1 VRTRL
6 IFMRDSLYAK
16 PVESIEGF
24 TFDEKVAAVFPDMIK
39 RSVPGYATVIAMTGV
54 LAGQYAQA
62 GSKCYDL
69 GCSLGES
76 SFAMADA
83 TTNIDCSITAID
95 NSQQMLDECQ
105 KRLQVI
111 GASEKVELLCADILD
126 VDFDAAS
133 VAVMN
138 YTLQFIDISQRD
150 ALMKRLFDALLPGG
164 VLLLSEKIKSEDQP
178 TNHRLIDMHHSFK
191 KANGY
196 SELEISQKR
205 TALENVLLP
214 ETIEDHKQRLSKA
227 GFENIDIWFQCFNFM
242 SLIAYRP

>member
-1 VRTRL
+1 MT
-6 IFMRDSLYAK
+6 DTDALYSK
-16 PVESIEGF
+16 PLNEINEF

-62 GSKCYDL
+62 HSKCYDL

-83 TTNIDCSITAID
+83 TRDIDCSIMAID

-105 KRLQVI
+105 KRLQLIDAAERVD
-111 GASEKVELLCADILD
+111 LLCADILD
-126 VDFDAAS
+126 VDFDHVS

-138 YTLQFIDISQRD
+138 YTLQFIDISERD

-164 VLLLSEKIKSEDQP
+164 ILLLSEKIKLEDEQADQ
-178 TNHRLIDMHHSFK
+178 RLIDMHHAFK

-196 SELEISQKR
+196 SDLEISQKR
-205 TALENVLLP
+205 SALENVLLP
-214 ETIEDHKQRLSKA
+214 ETIEDHKQRLSGA
-227 GFENIDIWFQCFNFM
+227 GFEKIDIWFQCFNFI
-242 SLIAYRP
+242 SLIAHKP

>member
-1 VRTRL
+1 
-6 IFMRDSLYAK
+6 MRDSLYSK
-16 PVESIEGF
+16 PVESIQGF

-54 LAGQYAQA
+54 LAGQYAQPE
-62 GSKCYDL
+62 SKCYDL

-83 TTNIDCSITAID
+83 TSNITCSIIAID

-105 KRLQVI
+105 KRLRVI
-111 GASEKVELLCADILD
+111 GALEKVELLCADIQD
-126 VDFDAAS
+126 VDFDTAS

-138 YTLQFIDISQRD
+138 YTLQFIDISERE

-164 VLLLSEKIKSEDQP
+164 VLLLSEKIKSKDEH
-178 TNHRLIDMHHSFK
+178 TNQRLIDMHHNFK

-196 SELEISQKR
+196 SDLEISQKR

>member
-1 VRTRL
+1 MTDT
-6 IFMRDSLYAK
+6 DSLYSRPLK
-16 PVESIEGF
+16 EINEF

-62 GSKCYDL
+62 NSKCYDL

-83 TTNIDCSITAID
+83 TRDIDCSIMAID

-105 KRLQVI
+105 KRLQLTDAAERVD
-111 GASEKVELLCADILD
+111 LQCADILD
-126 VDFDAAS
+126 VDFDRVS

-138 YTLQFIDISQRD
+138 YTLQFIDISERD
-150 ALMKRLFDALLPGG
+150 ALMERLFDALLPGG
-164 VLLLSEKIKSEDQP
+164 ILLLSEKIKLENEQAND
-178 TNHRLIDMHHSFK
+178 RLIDMHHAFK

-196 SELEISQKR
+196 SDLEISQKR
-205 TALENVLLP
+205 TALDNVLLP
-214 ETIEDHKQRLSKA
+214 ESIEDHKRRLSGA
-227 GFENIDIWFQCFNFM
+227 GFEKIDIWFQCFNFI
-242 SLIAYRP
+242 SLIAHKP

>member
-1 VRTRL
+1 MTETDF
-6 IFMRDSLYAK
+6 IYSK
-16 PVESIEGF
+16 PLKEISGF
-24 TFDEKVAAVFPDMIK
+24 TFDKKVAAVFPDMIK

-62 GSKCYDL
+62 NSKCYDL

-83 TTNIDCSITAID
+83 TRDIDCTIIAID
-95 NSQQMLDECQ
+95 NSQQMLDECR
-105 KRLQVI
+105 KRLLLI
-111 GASEKVELLCADILD
+111 GAAERVNLLCADILD
-126 VDFDAAS
+126 VDFERVS

-138 YTLQFIDISQRD
+138 YTLQFIDISERD

-164 VLLLSEKIKSEDQP
+164 ILLLSEKIKFEDEQA
-178 TNHRLIDMHHSFK
+178 NHRLIDMHHAFK

-196 SELEISQKR
+196 SDLEISQKR

-214 ETIEDHKQRLSKA
+214 ETIEDHKLRLTKA
-227 GFENIDIWFQCFNFM
+227 GFENIDIWFQCFNFI
-242 SLIAYRP
+242 SLIAHKP